1 MDQGAHFYKCDF
13 QVHSPRDLRWAG
25 PDAISEEER
34 LAYGRKLIQACR
46 EKGIQAIA
54 ITDHHCMTFLPFI
67 RRAAAEE
74 TSADGADL
82 PKTDRIVVFPGMELT
97 LGVPCQALLIF
108 DADFP
113 DDMFALAMTALTISQ
128 NKDADPKIR
137 EVQQLAHIQSL
148 KQLKEELDKHSYL
161 KDRYIVLPNITG
173 EGQFSLLRNGQHG
186 KYTEMPWVGG
196 YTDGEFAK
204 LRGGTKNILAGKDKA
219 WGNKRIACIQTSDS
233 RRDDHATLGVPS
245 TWIKWATPK
254 AEAIRQACLAQESR
268 ISLEA
273 PRVPE
278 TYIASIRVSNSSFLG
293 PLDLELN
300 PQYSALIGG
309 RGTGKSTVLEY
320 IRWTLCDQP
329 PAGDEDES
337 PNYQARRRRLIEGT
351 LKALAA
357 TVQVTYVLNG
367 VPHVVRRSAMDGSVQ
382 LKIGI
387 SPLAPCTEEEVRTLL
402 PIQAYSQ
409 KQLSDVSVRVDELT
423 RFIIAPIKGDLD
435 RLERK
440 ATDRANHIR
449 EAYATRQ
456 RFRDLSALLHN
467 RMLEE
472 SSITAQ
478 ANTLRD
484 SLTGLS
490 EDDRNLLGQGKIY
503 NAAQSAVAAW
513 RAGAGT
519 IASKAREL
527 QSLVAAQKVALQAS
541 PDQPDDLRASLAAAQ
556 QVYESLLTS
565 ADEVLNGLVQEAE
578 VIGEIDPEKTSGPW
592 KEWGDRFASFQARYS
607 EAMLRSS
614 SHTEKLQQLRL
625 LELRIAELAEETTR
639 SKETLATLASA
650 ETNYAAA
657 RSDWLAAL
665 AERDELIDKECS
677 ALTSRSNGAIRVG
690 VKRYA
695 DPSKFVSTLRQ
706 LLSGSRI
713 QGAKLDA
720 IGEAVKADADPQSA
734 WITVL
739 DELETLA
746 DHTEAQT
753 HGLPLPATPKL
764 ASMGISPADNQ
775 RLSGSLTPQD
785 WLILSLVPIES
796 VPVYEFRAR
805 EGEYIPFEN
814 ASAGQQATALLKTLL
829 NQPGPPLVI
838 DQPEEDL
845 DNPVMLEIVNQLW
858 EAKQLRQIVFASHNA
873 NLVVNG
879 DAELVAWFGYRSSDD
894 QSRGTVQGV
903 GAIDVEQTRGAIK
916 QIMEGGEAA
925 FRLRREKYGF

>member
-1 MDQGAHFYKCDF
+1 M
-13 QVHSPRDLRWAG
+13 
-25 PDAISEEER
+25 
-34 LAYGRKLIQACR
+34 AYARKLIQACR
-46 EKGIQAIA
+46 DKGISSIA
-54 ITDHHCMTFLPFI
+54 VTDHHCMTFLPFI

-74 TSADGADL
+74 TAADGSEL
-82 PKTDRIVVFPGMELT
+82 SNTDRVVVFPGMELT

-113 DDMFALAMTALTISQ
+113 DDMFALAMTALTIDQ
-128 NKDADPKIR
+128 NRHDEPKIR
-137 EVQQLAHIQSL
+137 DVQQLAHIQSL
-148 KQLKEELDKHSYL
+148 KQLKDELDKHSYL
-161 KDRYIVLPNITG
+161 KDRYIVLPNVTG

-186 KYTEMPWVGG
+186 KYMEMPWVRG

-204 LRGGTKNILAGKDKA
+204 LKPGIKNILAGKEKA

-233 RRDDHATLGVPS
+233 RREDHTTLGTPS
-245 TWIKWATPK
+245 TWIKWATPT

-268 ISLEA
+268 ISLDG

-278 TYIASIRVSNSSFLG
+278 TYISSIRVSNSSFLG

-320 IRWTLCDQP
+320 IRWALCDQP
-329 PAGDEDES
+329 PAGDDDES
-337 PNYQARRRRLIEGT
+337 PNYQARRRRLIDVT
-351 LKALAA
+351 LKALGA

-367 VPHVVRRSAMDGSVQ
+367 VPHVVRRNAVDGSVQ
-382 LKIGI
+382 LKIGGA
-387 SPLAPCTEEEVRTLL
+387 PLAPCTEDEIRALL

-440 ATDRANHIR
+440 TTDRANHIR

-478 ANTLRD
+478 ANTLRE
-484 SLTGLS
+484 SLTGLT
-490 EDDRNLLGQGKIY
+490 EADRDLLAEGKTY
-503 NAAQSAVAAW
+503 NAAQSTVAAW
-513 RAGAGT
+513 RAAAGT
-519 IASKAREL
+519 IATKAREL
-527 QSLVAAQKVALQAS
+527 QRLVAAQKATSAAPPNEPGELKAI
-541 PDQPDDLRASLAAAQ
+541 LAAAHQ
-556 QVYESLLTS
+556 SYDALLVS
-565 ADEVLNGLVQEAE
+565 ADQTLTNLAQTADVIAE
-578 VIGEIDPEKTSGPW
+578 TESEKTSQPW
-592 KEWGDRFASFQARYS
+592 SDWDRGLSNFQAKYS
-607 EAMLRSS
+607 EAMQRSS
-614 SHTEKLQQLRL
+614 SHTEKLEQLRL
-625 LELRIAELAEETTR
+625 LEQRIAELANETTR
-639 SKETLATLASA
+639 GKETLTTLASA
-650 ETNYAAA
+650 EGNYLTA
-657 RSDWLAAL
+657 RSEWLAAL
-665 AERDELIDKECS
+665 AERDELIDQECS
-677 ALTSRSNGAIRVG
+677 ALTARSHGAIRVR
-690 VKRYA
+690 VHRYA
-695 DPSKFVSTLRQ
+695 DSSKFVGTLRQ
-706 LLSGSRI
+706 LLSGSKM

-720 IGEAVKADADPQSA
+720 IGEAITADADPQSA
-734 WITVL
+734 WISALV
-739 DELETLA
+739 ELEALA
-746 DHTEAQT
+746 DHKEGQT
-753 HGLPLPATPKL
+753 QGVPLPTTPKL
-764 ASMGISPADNQ
+764 ASMGISNGDNQ
-775 RLSGSLTPQD
+775 RISGTLTPEN
-785 WLILSLVPIES
+785 WLVLSLIPIES
-796 VPVYEFRAR
+796 VPMYEFRAR

-829 NQPGPPLVI
+829 NQVGPPLMI

-858 EAKQLRQIVFASHNA
+858 KAKQLRQIVFASHNA

-894 QSRGTVQGV
+894 QSRGTIQGV
-903 GAIDVEQTRGAIK
+903 GAIDVEQARTAIK